1 MTGPEALKAFYQA
14 CALLK
19 EGKPE
24 EALAVK
30 MLDSDLKV
38 IQDRIKAASA
48 NTTKGKG
55 KA

>member
-1 MTGPEALKAFYQA
+1 MTGMEALKAFYRA

-30 MLDSDLKV
+30 MLDSDRKV
-38 IQDRIKAASA
+38 IQDRINAVSA
-48 NTTKGKG
+48 NGGKING
-55 KA
+55 